1 MKGII
6 LAAGYATRLY
16 PLTENQPKALLPV
29 GGKPIIN
36 YILSELETIPEID
49 EVIVVTNHKF
59 ATHFEKWAKEQKT
72 PLKLTVIDDNTTDDT
87 NKLGAVGDI
96 SYVIDTLKIDDEIL
110 VMAGDN
116 IFTFKLKD
124 YYDYYKKVDSD
135 CILVKELERDED
147 LIRMAKDLGKEI
159 QASEAYIRLAAAKTA
174 NDEDEALQEM
184 IGKFN
189 LKRIEINT
197 LISQESIDN
206 EKVSKLDAEVKELYK
221 SIMTN
226 KNMVAFN
233 DAKNEMDSLMEKVNN
248 ILVAAINGMDP
259 ETADQVSSCGGS
271 CSTCGGCH

>member
-1 MKGII
+1 M
-6 LAAGYATRLY
+6 
-16 PLTENQPKALLPV
+16 
-29 GGKPIIN
+29 
-36 YILSELETIPEID
+36 
-49 EVIVVTNHKF
+49 
-59 ATHFEKWAKEQKT
+59 
-72 PLKLTVIDDNTTDDT
+72 
-87 NKLGAVGDI
+87 
-96 SYVIDTLKIDDEIL
+96 
-110 VMAGDN
+110 
-116 IFTFKLKD
+116 
-124 YYDYYKKVDSD
+124 
-135 CILVKELERDED
+135 D

-159 QASEAYIRLAAAKTA
+159 QASDAYIRLAAAKTA
-174 NDEDEALQEM
+174 NDEDEELQEM

-197 LISQESIDN
+197 LISQDSIDN

-233 DAKNEMDSLMEKVNN
+233 DAKNEMDSLMEKVNQ

>member
-147 LIRMAKDLGKEI
+147 LIRMANVKCDSYGRVNFMVEKPNPPV
-159 QASEAYIRLAAAKTA
+159 SNLAAFASYIYKKETVPMIKKYL
-174 NDEDEALQEM
+174 DEGNNPDAPGFFPSWLYQKKPVYAYKFEGECYD
-184 IGKFN
+184 IGTHDSYKEVC
-189 LKRIEINT
+189 EIF
-197 LISQESIDN
+197 
-206 EKVSKLDAEVKELYK
+206 K
-221 SIMTN
+221 
-226 KNMVAFN
+226 
-233 DAKNEMDSLMEKVNN
+233 
-248 ILVAAINGMDP
+248 
-259 ETADQVSSCGGS
+259 
-271 CSTCGGCH
+271 

>member
-1 MKGII
+1 M
-6 LAAGYATRLY
+6 
-16 PLTENQPKALLPV
+16 
-29 GGKPIIN
+29 
-36 YILSELETIPEID
+36 
-49 EVIVVTNHKF
+49 
-59 ATHFEKWAKEQKT
+59 
-72 PLKLTVIDDNTTDDT
+72 
-87 NKLGAVGDI
+87 
-96 SYVIDTLKIDDEIL
+96 
-110 VMAGDN
+110 
-116 IFTFKLKD
+116 
-124 YYDYYKKVDSD
+124 
-135 CILVKELERDED
+135 D

-271 CSTCGGCH
+271 CSLMRSPIKFELCQLKLSGKIFLMHSYHALKLPC